1 MPAKPA
7 PRQKSEKPA
16 GRGRNNRVDRCGLD
30 SLLGFQLHRASLALS
45 RHFAKT
51 MARLDLT
58 QKQTSVLWLIAA
70 NPGISQITLAKE
82 LDMDRASMMALV
94 DRLDARKVIRRER
107 SRRDA
112 RLQELLITAKGH
124 KLLAQSKIAQRRHER
139 HFRRFFT
146 AAELAVL
153 MEALARLHS

>member
-7 PRQKSEKPA
+7 PQQKSGKPV
-16 GRGRNNRVDRCGLD
+16 GRERHREIDRCGLD
-30 SLLGFQLHRASLALS
+30 TLIGFQLHRANLALS

-51 MARLDLT
+51 LARLDLT

-94 DRLDARKVIRRER
+94 DRLEARKIIRRER

-112 RLQELLITAKGH
+112 RLRELQVTAKGR
-124 KLLAQSKIAQRRHER
+124 KLLTQSKSAQRKHER
-139 HFRRFFT
+139 HFRSLFSAT
-146 AAELAVL
+146 ELGAL
-153 MEALARLHS
+153 MEALARLHG

>member
-7 PRQKSEKPA
+7 PRQKSAKPT
-16 GRGRNNRVDRCGLD
+16 GRGRNSGIDRCGLD
-30 SLLGFQLHRASLALS
+30 ALLGFQLHRANLALT

-70 NPGISQITLAKE
+70 NPGVSQITLAKE

-94 DRLDARKVIRRER
+94 DRLEARKIIRRER
-107 SRRDA
+107 SRCDA
-112 RLQELLITAKGH
+112 RLQELQITANGRKV
-124 KLLAQSKIAQRRHER
+124 LTQSKNAQRKHER
-139 HFRRFFT
+139 HFRSRFT
-146 AAELAVL
+146 AAELGVL
-153 MEALARLHS
+153 MEALGRLHG